1 MDLGIRN
8 RVALVTASSAGLG
21 FATAKAL
28 SMEGARVALCGRT
41 RETLDRAAETIR
53 TASRGEVVP
62 FVADVSKVEDCTG
75 LVKSVQETLGPIEI
89 LVNNSGGPRPGLF
102 DAVDDE
108 GWQAGIDS
116 TLMNVVHLVRLVLP
130 GMKEAGW
137 GRIVTIT
144 SSSAKEPV
152 GSLLMSNTLRPAVH
166 GLTKSLARELGPF
179 NITINT
185 AQPGYYLTERLR
197 EVAKINAEKMGISEE
212 EALQNMSGDTPLGR
226 LGNPDE
232 LGEAI
237 AFLCSERASYITGT
251 TLLADGGRTL
261 GTSY

>member
-21 FATAKAL
+21 FAAAKAL

-41 RETLDRAAETIR
+41 HETLEWAAETIR
-53 TASRGEVVP
+53 AATDGEVVT
-62 FVADVSKVEDCTG
+62 FVADVSRKQDCVD
-75 LVKSVQETLGPIEI
+75 LVKSVQDELGPIEI

-102 DAVDDE
+102 DSLPDE
-108 GWQAGIDS
+108 EWQAGLDS

-130 GMKEAGW
+130 DMKEAGW

-152 GSLLMSNTLRPAVH
+152 GTLLLSNTIRPAVH
-166 GLTKSLARELGPF
+166 GLTKSLARELGPY

-185 AQPGYYLTERLR
+185 VQPGYYLTERLR
-197 EVAKINAEKMGISEE
+197 EVAKLNAEKQGISEE
-212 EALQNMSGDTPLGR
+212 EALKQMAGDTPLGR
-226 LGNPDE
+226 LGKPDE

-237 AFLCSERASYITGT
+237 AFLCSRRASYITGT